1 MSDAAPSMQSSEPA
15 GDAAPAGALNPDA
28 IERIL
33 GDFRAWLY
41 ELTVFPNL
49 APAPPAVDLNTLV
62 GQFTA
67 LRHEV
72 NLQTKAARSAV
83 EQSGEALTRLGEA
96 VDHFDESAI
105 QDEALKPLLK
115 AVVDVYDNL
124 AIALRQAVRQREAI
138 EKPLADVADG
148 IVIPEP
154 PEAID
159 PGLPLRPPG
168 FWKRLFGV
176 GLPLP
181 ADFAVAVGRQTMS
194 DWRETEL
201 KECEGRQE
209 RVADA
214 ANLVRS
220 SLDGLIAGYQMSLA
234 RVDRVLTQFE
244 LEPIATEG
252 ETFDPE
258 LMEAVETVGDTDVSA
273 GEVVEEV
280 RRGYLW
286 REVVFRFAQ
295 VKVAR

>member
-1 MSDAAPSMQSSEPA
+1 
-15 GDAAPAGALNPDA
+15 
-28 IERIL
+28 
-33 GDFRAWLY
+33 
-41 ELTVFPNL
+41 
-49 APAPPAVDLNTLV
+49 LNTLV

-96 VDHFDESAI
+96 VEHFDD
-105 QDEALKPLLK
+105 QGVRDEELKPLLK

-124 AIALRQAVRQREAI
+124 AIALRQAERQREAV
-138 EKPLADVADG
+138 ERPLAEVAEG
-148 IVIPEP
+148 IVLSEP
-154 PEAID
+154 PKALD
-159 PGLPLRPPG
+159 PGLPARAPG
-168 FWKRLFGV
+168 FWKRLFGAGTLV
-176 GLPLP
+176 P
-181 ADFAVAVGRQTMS
+181 ADFAVAVGRQMMS
-194 DWRETEL
+194 DWREAEL
-201 KECEGRQE
+201 KEIEGRQE

-214 ANLVRS
+214 ATLVRS

-234 RVDRVLTQFE
+234 RVDRVLSQFE
-244 LEPIATEG
+244 LEPISTEG

-258 LMEAVETVGDTDVSA
+258 LMEAVETVGDSDLAT